1 MKSIYKSA
9 EGERAVRERYL
20 KFLTYWPVPNQ
31 QLRVP
36 TREGETFV
44 VACGP
49 EDAPALVLLHGASG
63 NAAMWM
69 ADVAAWSQQY
79 RVYAVD
85 VIGDAGLSAPSRPRL
100 ASDAHALWLD
110 DVLEGLNIQHASFL
124 GLSNGGWLALDYA
137 TRRPER
143 VESLVVL
150 CPGGIVRAKNILLK
164 ALPFLLLGKWGAQKV
179 REMIIGRTPANAS
192 KAHQAFADFIA
203 LIFEHLRPRTE
214 RHPILRDDQLQRLE
228 MPVMVILGGKD
239 AIFDSAAIKQRVE
252 RTLPH
257 AEIRYLA
264 EAGHFIPGQTAPILE
279 FLCAGQKAERASCR
293 SCVS

>member
-44 VACGP
+44 VVSGP

-69 ADVAAWSQQY
+69 GDVATWAKEY
-79 RVYAVD
+79 RVYAID
-85 VIGDAGLSAPSRPRL
+85 VIGDAGLSAPSRPPL
-100 ASDAHALWLD
+100 VSDAHALWLD
-110 DVLEGLNIQHASFL
+110 DVLQGLHLEHASFL
-124 GLSNGGWLALDYA
+124 GVSNGGWLALDYA
-137 TRRPER
+137 TRHPDR

-150 CPGGIVRAKNILLK
+150 CPGGIIRAKNILIT
-164 ALPFLLLGKWGAQKV
+164 ALPFLLLGKWGARRV
-179 REMIIGRTPANAS
+179 REMILGRMPPSPS

-203 LIFEHLRPRTE
+203 LIFQHLRPRTA
-214 RHPILRDDQLQRLE
+214 RHPILRDEQLRRLT
-228 MPVMVILGGKD
+228 MPVLVILGDKD
-239 AIFDSAAIKQRVE
+239 VIFDSAAIKQRVE
-252 RTLPH
+252 HTLPH
-257 AEIRYLA
+257 AEIRYLP
-264 EAGHFIPGQTAPILE
+264 EAGHFIPGQTAPILD
-279 FLCAGQKAERASCR
+279 FLMKSRTAERASC
-293 SCVS
+293 

>member
-44 VACGP
+44 VVSGP

-69 ADVAAWSQQY
+69 GDVATWAKEY
-79 RVYAVD
+79 RVYAID
-85 VIGDAGLSAPSRPRL
+85 VIGDAGLSAPSRPPL
-100 ASDAHALWLD
+100 VSDAHALWLD
-110 DVLEGLNIQHASFL
+110 DVLQGLHLEHASFL
-124 GLSNGGWLALDYA
+124 GVSNGGWLALDYA
-137 TRRPER
+137 TRHPDR

-150 CPGGIVRAKNILLK
+150 CPGGIIRAKNILIT
-164 ALPFLLLGKWGAQKV
+164 ALPFLLLGKWGARRV
-179 REMIIGRTPANAS
+179 REMILGRMPPSPS

-203 LIFEHLRPRTE
+203 LIFQHLRPRTA
-214 RHPILRDDQLQRLE
+214 RHPILRDEQLRRLT
-228 MPVMVILGGKD
+228 MPVLVILGGKD
-239 AIFDSAAIKQRVE
+239 VIFDSAAIKQRVE
-252 RTLPH
+252 HTLPH
-257 AEIRYLA
+257 AEIRYLP
-264 EAGHFIPGQTAPILE
+264 EAGHFIPGQTAPILD
-279 FLCAGQKAERASCR
+279 FLMKSRTAERASC
-293 SCVS
+293 

>member
-1 MKSIYKSA
+1 MNSIYKSA

-20 KFLTYWPVPNQ
+20 QFLKYWPVQNQ

-44 VACGP
+44 VARGA
-49 EDAPALVLLHGASG
+49 ENAPALVLLHGASG

-69 ADVAAWSQQY
+69 ADIAAWSQHY
-79 RVYAVD
+79 RVYAID
-85 VIGDAGLSAPSRPRL
+85 VIGDAGLSATSRPPL
-100 ASDAHALWLD
+100 ASEAHALWLD
-110 DVLEGLNIQHASFL
+110 DVLEGLHIEHASFL

-164 ALPFLLLGKWGAQKV
+164 ALPFLLLGKWGARKV
-179 REMIIGRTPANAS
+179 REMIVGRMPANAS
-192 KAHQAFADFIA
+192 QAHQAFADFIA
-203 LIFEHLRPRTE
+203 LIFQHLRPRTE
-214 RHPILRDDQLQRLE
+214 RHPILRDDQLKRLN

-239 AIFDSAAIKQRVE
+239 VVFDSAAIKERIE

-257 AEIRYLA
+257 AEIRYIP

-279 FLCAGQKAERASCR
+279 FLRASQKAERVSC
-293 SCVS
+293 